1 MSAILDLFDGM
12 AARAYNQTS
21 RLGASLDMITDRVST
36 TGMLFILSHLYP
48 AYQIP
53 IIVSVALDIFS
64 HWTQVDSTYASGGVS
79 HKASAGSRSAI
90 LKIYYSK
97 VGLFSFCFGAEA
109 FVVGVYWVHFEPWL
123 MEVAALKGFLYL
135 MGALFLI
142 KQFFHAVQLLYAMAT
157 VADLDLEEKR
167 KAVQ

>member
-1 MSAILDLFDGM
+1 M
-12 AARAYNQTS
+12 
-21 RLGASLDMITDRVST
+21 
-36 TGMLFILSHLYP
+36 
-48 AYQIP
+48 
-53 IIVSVALDIFS
+53 
-64 HWTQVDSTYASGGVS
+64 
-79 HKASAGSRSAI
+79 
-90 LKIYYSK
+90 
-97 VGLFSFCFGAEA
+97 
-109 FVVGVYWVHFEPWL
+109 HFEPWL